1 MEPTMNNKD
10 ILPLMEKVGDYV
22 DLMDNILHLENEGRS
37 NLYIV
42 NASRKL
48 ENQIVA
54 GIGQVISGISDAGNK
69 KFIIGQ
75 LHFIDDIIEKYH
87 CTIKSAE
94 DFADFTLK
102 LSHPSIVAL
111 NEEPFESIEDLPEEL
126 FQLALTLRYIL
137 DQVIGKYNKAFK
149 GVELSDCYLV
159 YLKENKDEK

>member
-1 MEPTMNNKD
+1 MENTNL
-10 ILPLMEKVGDYV
+10 ISKVRDYI
-22 DLMDNILHLENEGRS
+22 DLMDNILHLENEGIS

-48 ENQIVA
+48 ENQIVS

-69 KFIIGQ
+69 DFIINQ
-75 LHFIDDIIEKYH
+75 LNFIDDIIEKYH

-94 DFADFTLK
+94 DFDDFTLK
-102 LSHPSIVAL
+102 VAHESIMVL
-111 NEEPFESIEDLPEEL
+111 NEEPFESIEDFPEDL

-137 DQVIGKYNKAFK
+137 DAVIGKYNKAFK

-159 YLKENKDEK
+159 YLKENETSGS